1 MHVKMKKVIIALS
14 IGMLIGSS
22 SMAVAATSKKVQAT
36 LANFKVIVNGQSKSV
51 TSDQLL
57 YKGNT
62 YLQLREAA
70 KILGYEV
77 KYASATRSIE
87 FSAKSQSQA
96 EWITLIDL
104 SASNGYKVGLKGD
117 SADVYNISKK
127 SKTILSVNANGL
139 KENEEKVVTD
149 PSGKIV
155 RVKKLQGSLVLNR
168 ADLKKAGLI
177 L

>member
-1 MHVKMKKVIIALS
+1 
-14 IGMLIGSS
+14 
-22 SMAVAATSKKVQAT
+22 MAVAATSKKVQAT

-77 KYASATRSIE
+77 NYASSTRSIE

-96 EWITLIDL
+96 DWITLIDL
-104 SASNGYKVGLKGD
+104 SASNGYQVNLKGD
-117 SADVYNISKK
+117 SSDVYNISKNLK
-127 SKTILSVNANGL
+127 QSSVL
-139 KENEEKVVTD
+139 MLMV
-149 PSGKIV
+149 
-155 RVKKLQGSLVLNR
+155 
-168 ADLKKAGLI
+168 LKKTRRKL
-177 L
+177 

>member
-1 MHVKMKKVIIALS
+1 MKKVIIALS

-62 YLQLREAA
+62 YLQLCEAA

-87 FSAKSQSQA
+87 FSAKTNLRQI
-96 EWITLIDL
+96 E
-104 SASNGYKVGLKGD
+104 
-117 SADVYNISKK
+117 
-127 SKTILSVNANGL
+127 
-139 KENEEKVVTD
+139 
-149 PSGKIV
+149 
-155 RVKKLQGSLVLNR
+155 SL
-168 ADLKKAGLI
+168 
-177 L
+177 

>member
-1 MHVKMKKVIIALS
+1 MKKVIIALS
-14 IGMLIGSS
+14 IGMLVGSS

-77 KYASATRSIE
+77 NYTSSTRSIE
-87 FSAKSQSQA
+87 FSAKSQAQA
-96 EWITLIDL
+96 DWITLIDF
-104 SASNGYKVGLKGD
+104 SASYAYEVNLQRD
-117 SADVYNISKK
+117 SAEVYNISKDT
-127 SKTILSVNANGL
+127 KTILSVNTTGL
-139 KENEEKVVTD
+139 KENEEKVVAD
-149 PSGKIV
+149 PSGKTI
-155 RVKKLQGSLVLNR
+155 RYTKLQGSLVLNR
-168 ADLKKAGLI
+168 GDLKKAGLI
-177 L
+177 K

>member
-36 LANFKVIVNGQSKSV
+36 LANFKVMVNGQSKSV

-104 SASNGYKVGLKGD
+104 SASNGYQVSLKGD

-139 KENEEKVVTD
+139 KENEEKLVTD
-149 PSGKIV
+149 PSGKTV